1 MESRGGMSSLTRGH
15 NRCKGTEAGIYL
27 AALRD
32 SKGAGGVEANE
43 QQEGEKKGGRVVTGA
58 MQGLGIKRSH
68 GVLRARKRS
77 NLE

>member
-1 MESRGGMSSLTRGH
+1 MQRHRGRNLFGSLDRK
-15 NRCKGTEAGIYL
+15 R
-27 AALRD
+27 
-32 SKGAGGVEANE
+32 AGGVEATE
-43 QQEGEKKGGRVVTGA
+43 QQEGEKKGGRAITGA